1 MTKLNFLINQ
11 MLKIFKDG
19 TEKNCQL
26 KKDTKNT

>member
-11 MLKIFKDG
+11 MLKIFKDV

>member
-19 TEKNCQL
+19 TEKNYQL